1 MALAFVLLIGEFI
14 YTCAQDVKKSKAHPK
29 TFAEAATTRLKRVFS
44 RSALSMSEFPA
55 ASSALKL
62 AVEYVNENGLV
73 PNVILEYIENTTT
86 ALAFLDMIQHE
97 CYQAKQGVVAI
108 MGPILSS
115 QVKASSPVSTG
126 LSLPQIAPEATD
138 PTLGNAQQYP
148 QLIRI
153 SWPDSVLS
161 KALIDLLEHFSWDQM
176 SIFVSNDDYGV
187 HGLVDFQLIAGEN
200 GWRIHT
206 IQSFDPTENAADI
219 VVQSQLGVIKDTGA
233 RIIVLHCLA
242 SYAAEILRVASTMD
256 MTGAGWA
263 WVVSDG
269 ITGLDLFDT
278 TNGTANVPDYLQGL
292 LGPIPPSTNGAH
304 SQDFMTK
311 WRAAD
316 PAVYPG
322 AGVGD
327 IGPYT
332 ARWADA
338 VLALAQALRNL
349 QEDGVTVTPQP
360 LDCGCD
366 GSDSQPWA
374 DGPTML
380 QYLKQV
386 ETDGV
391 TGNIRFDSTSA
402 RLDAEYNIVNL
413 KSDGWQK
420 VGTWNLTARLDI
432 HPDADIRFSGG
443 ATTVV
448 PYMSDL
454 SNRTLRVVTIA
465 ADGFVE
471 ISDVDRDGNNV
482 TGNDRFQGFCMDLF
496 SWMSTEL
503 GFKYEYYE
511 VEDGQYGLYNAQ
523 TGKWSGLVGDV
534 LDGKADIAV
543 AIMSI
548 TAQRQADGDF
558 TLPYYDNGITFAM
571 KKTEA
576 RTSNTWGFIS
586 PFQGEL
592 WATILLTA
600 LAVGLFQGVANF
612 ATKDMDEE
620 NDEPAKEDDDK
631 ETGFWEA
638 VWQSFVALVQLGPEF
653 LPRSLSGRISAFFW
667 GIGILVAISTYTAN
681 LAAFLT
687 VRNVDN
693 SISSAEDLLSQTEI
707 SYGAISTYSSWVS
720 FRTTTT
726 EPYHSLGVA
735 MQAKAES
742 VLVENLQEGVEK
754 MRQEKY
760 ALFTDS
766 AELDYMASRQP
777 CDLQTIGRLFWQTGY
792 GMFLPKNSKYTVEFN
807 HAIVS
812 AEERGVVDE
821 LDVKWIKSQECSGTD
836 QTVLESS
843 VIGLQDML
851 GVFVLVY
858 GGMAL
863 ALIVLICEF
872 IHSCNRDAKKSDP
885 HKPMTVT
892 EAVKTRLKR
901 IFSRRKNSSVKTQQV
916 HPSHIH
922 PNTAFIVDLEQD

>member
-1 MALAFVLLIGEFI
+1 MV
-14 YTCAQDVKKSKAHPK
+14 
-29 TFAEAATTRLKRVFS
+29 TRLCNAAFLLVAAASLATASTTVRFG
-44 RSALSMSEFPA
+44 ALSDSAFPA
-55 ASSALKL
+55 ASSALRI
-62 AVEYVNENGLV
+62 AVEYVNEN
-73 PNVILEYIENTTT
+73 NVIPGVVLEYIENTTT
-86 ALAFLDMIQHE
+86 SLAFLDMIQHE
-97 CYQAKQGVVAI
+97 CLQASQGVVAV

-115 QVKASSPVSTG
+115 QVKATSPVSTG
-126 LSLPQIAPEATD
+126 LSLPQIAPEAAD

-148 QLIRI
+148 QLVRI

-161 KALIDLLEHFSWDQM
+161 RALIDLLEHFSWDQM
-176 SIFVSNDDYGV
+176 SIFVSNDDYGL
-187 HGLVDFQLIAGEN
+187 HGLVDFQLIAGQN

-219 VVQSQLGVIKDTGA
+219 EVQSQLRVIKDTGA

-242 SYAAEILRVASTMD
+242 SYAAEIVREASTMD

-269 ITGLDLFDT
+269 ITSYASDLYDT
-278 TNGTANVPDYLQGL
+278 SNGTVTVPDYLQGL
-292 LGPIPPSTNGAH
+292 LGPIALSTNGAL
-304 SQDFMTK
+304 SEDFMAK

-322 AGVGD
+322 AGVAD

-338 VLALAQALRNL
+338 VLALAKALRNL
-349 QEDGVTVTPQP
+349 QDDSVTVTPQP

-366 GSDSQPWA
+366 GSESQPWA
-374 DGPTML
+374 DGATML

-391 TGNIRFDSTSA
+391 TGYIRFDSAAA
-402 RLDAEYNIVNL
+402 RVDAEYNIVSL
-413 KSDGWQK
+413 KSDGWQN
-420 VGTWNLTARLDI
+420 VGTWNLSAGLNI
-432 HPDADIRFSGG
+432 HSDADIRFAGG
-443 ATTVV
+443 VTTVV
-448 PYMSDL
+448 PYISDL
-454 SNRTLRVVTIA
+454 SNKTLRVVTIA

-496 SWMSTEL
+496 SWLSTEL

-511 VEDGQYGLYNAQ
+511 VEDGQYGIYNSE

-534 LDGKADIAV
+534 VDGKADISV

-548 TAQRQADGDF
+548 TSPRQAVADF
-558 TLPYYDNGITFAM
+558 TLPFYDNGITLAM
-571 KKTEA
+571 QKA
-576 RTSNTWGFIS
+576 SSRTSNTWGFVS
-586 PFQGEL
+586 PFEGEL

-600 LAVGLFQGVANF
+600 LAVGLFQGLANLV
-612 ATKDMDEE
+612 TKNMDEE
-620 NDEPAKEDDDK
+620 SEEPAKEDEDK

-653 LPRSLSGRISAFFW
+653 LPRSLSGRVSAFFW

-693 SISSAEDLLSQTEI
+693 SISSPEDLLSQTEI
-707 SYGAISTYSSWVS
+707 SYGVVRTYATWVS
-720 FRTTTT
+720 FKTTTT
-726 EPYHSLGVA
+726 EPYQSLGVV
-735 MQAKAES
+735 MKANEES
-742 VLVENLQEGVEK
+742 VLVENLQEGLDK

-766 AELDYMASRQP
+766 AELDYASSRQP
-777 CDLQTIGRLFWQTGY
+777 CDLETIGRLFWQTGY
-792 GMFLPKNSKYTVEFN
+792 GMLLPKNSKYTVEFN
-807 HAIVS
+807 QAIVS

-821 LDVKWIKSQECSGTD
+821 LDVKWIKSSECSGTD

-863 ALIVLICEF
+863 ALVVLIGEF
-872 IHSCNRDAKKSDP
+872 IHSCYQDVKKSDP
-885 HKPMTVT
+885 HKHLTVT
-892 EAVKTRLKR
+892 EAAKTRLRR
-901 IFSRRKNSSVKTQQV
+901 IFSRHKKSIAKDKV
-916 HPSHIH
+916 HPSNIQT
-922 PNTAFIVDLEQD
+922 NRAFIVDLE